1 MRCDVD
7 SWQLPYLCP
16 PFPLTAACLNKIQ
29 EQAVKNIV
37 MTFPFWPGK
46 PWFSDFLRMAISIKR
61 LPIRKDLV
69 VDLKS
74 GLPPPNLQTL
84 KLVMA
89 ILSGKNGGV
98 GAAVSNEIKSLME
111 AKWRK
116 KTEARYGI
124 NWAQWL
130 HWSSGLGISQSAPSL
145 SQV

>member
-1 MRCDVD
+1 
-7 SWQLPYLCP
+7 
-16 PFPLTAACLNKIQ
+16 
-29 EQAVKNIV
+29 
-37 MTFPFWPGK
+37 
-46 PWFSDFLRMAISIKR
+46 MAISIKR

-111 AKWRK
+111 AK
-116 KTEARYGI
+116 
-124 NWAQWL
+124 
-130 HWSSGLGISQSAPSL
+130 
-145 SQV
+145 